1 VPKLQSAQQALL
13 SVLNEDLP
21 QIYQALGHDM
31 ITVCVVPRAKAESVY
46 HRNQQLFRAT
56 VQMVI
61 STIHGYA
68 DGTNYLRRHIN
79 NRTTHLNNKQIVNYT
94 NDGDMPFPGITIA
107 TCEISPNVKGRDVL
121 LIDDIYTPGVNID
134 EDAINA
140 LRNAGT
146 NTVAFYAI
154 GRAGQF

>member
-1 VPKLQSAQQALL
+1 
-13 SVLNEDLP
+13 
-21 QIYQALGHDM
+21 
-31 ITVCVVPRAKAESVY
+31 
-46 HRNQQLFRAT
+46 
-56 VQMVI
+56 
-61 STIHGYA
+61 
-68 DGTNYLRRHIN
+68 
-79 NRTTHLNNKQIVNYT
+79 
-94 NDGDMPFPGITIA
+94 MPFPGITIA